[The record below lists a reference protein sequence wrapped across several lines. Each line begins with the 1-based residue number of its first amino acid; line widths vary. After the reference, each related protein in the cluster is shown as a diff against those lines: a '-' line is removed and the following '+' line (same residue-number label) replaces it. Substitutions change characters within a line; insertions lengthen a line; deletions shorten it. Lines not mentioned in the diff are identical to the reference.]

1 MVTKGPTQQVLMS
14 VESGTIT
21 IWDAPAQVEAIT
33 ADTSWGI
40 DDTRTDEMEPRLGD
54 VTGSDASALGSLEG
68 PHMDLVMRNLGLS
81 LPRDAALGDTISA
94 PGSLDVEDLGVT
106 KLGLL
111 GYPGALPC
119 LPVGCWWKAA

>member
-1 MVTKGPTQQVLMS
+1 LP

-21 IWDAPAQVEAIT
+21 IWDAPAQVEAI
-33 ADTSWGI
+33 AAETSRGI
-40 DDTRTDEMEPRLGD
+40 DDTCTDEMEPRSGD

-68 PHMDLVMRNLGLS
+68 PHMDLVMCNLGLS
-81 LPRDAALGDTISA
+81 LPRDADLGDVISA

-119 LPVGCWWKAA
+119 LRVGCWWKAA